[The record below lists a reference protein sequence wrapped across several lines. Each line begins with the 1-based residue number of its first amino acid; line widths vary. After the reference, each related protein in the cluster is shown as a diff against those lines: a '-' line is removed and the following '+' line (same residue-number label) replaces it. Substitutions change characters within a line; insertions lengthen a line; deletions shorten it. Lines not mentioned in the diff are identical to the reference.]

1 MSGPGERP
9 RKGWQM
15 SEDDRNARG
24 GRGRGRD
31 GERGRGDRDR
41 GRRDERGGGGR
52 RDDRPRR
59 DDDRPRRFRDDD
71 RRRSVRDDDRPR
83 RDEDRPRRPRDDDRP
98 PRPRDPEIPEDV
110 EARQLDKGL
119 RSELLTLSKDNAD
132 GTARHLVAA
141 GLAVAEDDLDAALAH
156 AQAASR
162 RAGRVAGVRETL
174 GVVHYRRGEWAKAL
188 AEFRTARRLSGLDH
202 LLPLMAD
209 AERGLGRPERALE
222 LAASPEA
229 GRLAPA
235 ELIEMAIVVSG
246 ARADMG
252 QTAAAVQHLR
262 DLVRKGNPKAPWAAR
277 LRYAYAAALEAD
289 GRDDEAQE
297 WYSQAARLD
306 AEGETDAAELL
317 GLDVEPELIDLGD
330 DDEDVA
336 EEADGQPEGAQ
347 EDPEGPGQS

>member
-1 MSGPGERP
+1 M
-9 RKGWQM
+9 
-15 SEDDRNARG
+15 
-24 GRGRGRD
+24 
-31 GERGRGDRDR
+31 
-41 GRRDERGGGGR
+41 
-52 RDDRPRR
+52 
-59 DDDRPRRFRDDD
+59 
-71 RRRSVRDDDRPR
+71 
-83 RDEDRPRRPRDDDRP
+83 
-98 PRPRDPEIPEDV
+98 PEGV
-110 EARQLDKGL
+110 EARQLDKEL
-119 RSELLTLSKDNAD
+119 RSELLTLSKDNAE

-156 AQAASR
+156 AQAAAR

-229 GRLAPA
+229 RRLAPA

-262 DLVRKGNPKAPWAAR
+262 DLVRKGSPKAPWAAR

-289 GRDDEAQE
+289 GREDEAQE
-297 WYSQAARLD
+297 WYAQAARLD
-306 AEGETDAAELL
+306 AEGETDAAELV
-317 GLDVEPELIDLGD
+317 GLDVEPELIDLGG
-330 DDEDVA
+330 DEDGSPA
-336 EEADGQPEGAQ
+336 GDDASDAAGG
-347 EDPEGPGQS
+347 DPDGPGQP